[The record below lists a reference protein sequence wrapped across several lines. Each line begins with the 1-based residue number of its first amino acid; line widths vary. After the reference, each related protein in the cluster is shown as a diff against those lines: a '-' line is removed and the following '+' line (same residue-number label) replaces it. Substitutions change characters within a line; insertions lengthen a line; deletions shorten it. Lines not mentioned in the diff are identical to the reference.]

1 MRRASTSLGFSCASL
16 LADEVTLLGALARR
30 ESRGAHQRRDFPET
44 KAELAVNF
52 RTRLDPGGQLM
63 VAGEPVPPI
72 PPELQPWADASE
84 DLSVASRLLE

>member
-1 MRRASTSLGFSCASL
+1 MRRASTSLGFSC
-16 LADEVTLLGALARR
+16 
-30 ESRGAHQRRDFPET
+30 DFPET
-44 KAELAVNF
+44 NAELAVNF

-84 DLSVASRLLE
+84 DLSLASRLLE